1 MLLNNTL
8 FKAGSSVQLT
18 VSKIIIK
25 ITVQGTY
32 RLQYNLQYNTEE
44 KSTYLT
50 KCDE

>member
-1 MLLNNTL
+1 MLKNNTL

-32 RLQYNLQYNTEE
+32 RLQYNTEE